1 MSINA
6 QCSTGELPSPGGYRI
21 PYIIERS
28 RRQPRTGGFLLLHGL
43 GVDKDEYLGF
53 YRTLSPKLAEAGF
66 DVLRFDFPAH
76 GESKANASSFTLR
89 NCAVDAI
96 VAAEFLLQE
105 IDSSRLHVFGTSF
118 GAGPAIMAA
127 SFFQSSL
134 RNATLLAPAISY
146 RELYIEPAHPLRT
159 AKYSDFYRRAVLEGA
174 TVPVSDR
181 AALNWRNAIEFAMCD
196 LGHQLSAIASRTA
209 ILHGEADSM
218 VPHELSRDLAA
229 RYAGIDLTIIPEMDH
244 GYMDHNDETGESE
257 RSQHNLRA
265 ILRKALR

>member
-1 MSINA
+1 MSIDS
-6 QCSTGELPSPGGYRI
+6 QRSTGELPSPGGHTI
-21 PYIIERS
+21 PYILERS

-76 GESKANASSFTLR
+76 GDSKANASHFTLGD
-89 NCAVDAI
+89 CAVDAI
-96 VAAEFLLQE
+96 VAAEFLLEE
-105 IDSSRLHVFGTSF
+105 IGNSGLHVFGTSF

-134 RNATLLAPAISY
+134 RNVTLLAPAISY
-146 RELYIEPAHPLRT
+146 RELYIEPTHPLRT
-159 AKYSDFYRRAVLEGA
+159 AKYKDFYRHAVLDGA

-196 LGHQLSAIASRTA
+196 LVHQLSAIAGHTA

-229 RYAGIDLTIIPEMDH
+229 RYASIDLTIVPGMDH
-244 GYMDHNDETGESE
+244 GFMDHDDDTGESE
-257 RSQHNLRA
+257 RSQQNLRA